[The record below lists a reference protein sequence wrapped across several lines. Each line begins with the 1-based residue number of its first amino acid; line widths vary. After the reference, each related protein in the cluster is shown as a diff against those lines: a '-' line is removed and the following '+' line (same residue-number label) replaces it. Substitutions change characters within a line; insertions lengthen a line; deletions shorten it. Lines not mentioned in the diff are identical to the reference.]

1 MNKIGKIL
9 LLFSLL
15 PLKFADDRPELWLSE
30 GQHRNLQ
37 TSKYTS
43 KGFLLMLME
52 VKRNDNIRVNINS
65 NDINFSVNAQ
75 VSDDRTCDINTEDK
89 HAEITFKCTSET
101 YFEFTTVSMLVTIN
115 AANYATYEIYFE
127 TYKTAGEIVLTI
139 FIVLICIGVVIGLI
153 FVFKKYVY
161 PYYLKEKRKELE
173 KKERLIKKREEG
185 RNCVDIFYE
194 IIKENPDR
202 LNMICPIC
210 FIDKNGKH
218 INNEEY
224 NSIILNEYDGDTED
238 YKNDLIQGIKSG
250 KITKIRSD
258 FLKVKKKPCKHFHHE
273 ECKKKKKNFRC
284 NFCYKNMTPENIKAF
299 HPISKDEFKSGMSY
313 YTKSLEYFKEV
324 SYTTPLINSIL
335 DFIDSS
341 DEISQEIKNKIK
353 KARELTRKFIN
364 KDLRNSD
371 FELGYN
377 DDLDYYENKYYKEL
391 EEKEEEEERERMER
405 IERERERREMENN
418 RNQQPREMSLKSS
431 TSGKKEKV
439 DCLSCSDCMG
449 HCVFCFASCPKA
461 GGYKAHKSCYSDK
474 KCVICK
480 NKKGQFTVIGK
491 CTKCGSKG
499 SKYYNKCFICGEL
512 L

>member
-1 MNKIGKIL
+1 MNKIRKIL
-9 LLFSLL
+9 LLFSLFS
-15 PLKFADDRPELWLSE
+15 LKFAYYPDIRLKE
-30 GQHRNLQ
+30 GEHHYLQ
-37 TSKYTS
+37 TSEYGDG
-43 KGFLLMLME
+43 GFYLYPKE
-52 VKRNDNIRVNINS
+52 TEEGDNIRVFVKS
-65 NDINFSVNAQ
+65 NDIDFSVDAWHWKYDEN
-75 VSDDRTCDINTEDK
+75 DCDVDIEER
-89 HAEITFKCTSET
+89 HAEITFKRKAYED
-101 YFEFTTVSMLVTIN
+101 YVLVKIIATKK
-115 AANYATYEIYFE
+115 ATYDIYFE
-127 TYKTAGEIVLTI
+127 TYKTAGEIALTI
-139 FIVLICIGVVIGLI
+139 FIVIICIGAVIGLI

-161 PYYLKEKRKELE
+161 PDYLKEKR
-173 KKERLIKKREEG
+173 KKERLIKKREEE

-250 KITKIRSD
+250 KITKINSD

-273 ECKKKKKNFRC
+273 ECIKKIKKFRC

-299 HPISKDEFKSGMSY
+299 HPITKDEYQSGMSY
-313 YTKSLEYFKEV
+313 YIKSLEYCKKV
-324 SYTTPLINSIL
+324 NYTTPLIKSIL
-335 DFIDSS
+335 DFIYSS

-353 KARELTRKFIN
+353 RARELTRKFIN

-391 EEKEEEEERERMER
+391 KEKEEEEERERMER
-405 IERERERREMENN
+405 RERERERREMENN
-418 RNQQPREMSLKSS
+418 RNQQPREMTFKSS